1 MTQII
6 VFCVL
11 ALSIC
16 GSAIAAEPSE
26 NGRYQAVTIEKGG
39 AGLTPEVL
47 ILDTREGHVWRYWQE
62 PRMEKAQ
69 GSEGVKYIMQIRPE
83 REAWR
88 DHWVCDVPISKLDA
102 TPPELRL

>member
-26 NGRYQAVTIEKGG
+26 SGRYQAVTIEKGG

-69 GSEGVKYIMQIRPE
+69 GSEGVKLVCRDAAV
-83 REAWR
+83 REFLPTLVQAGR
-88 DHWVCDVPISKLDA
+88 QGA
-102 TPPELRL
+102 